1 MCENPSSAGNCYL
14 CIIIVQQRRVFL
26 KKLYSYIVRS
36 YAGPLVLTFF
46 IALFILLMQFLWKY
60 IDDLV
65 GKGLEL
71 HLIAELMF
79 YASATFVPLAL
90 PLAILLSSLMTFGN
104 LGEHYELVAMKASG
118 ISIWRM
124 MRPLVYLSLF
134 ISIAAF
140 VFSNNVL
147 PVANLKFSSLL
158 YDIRQQKLA
167 FNIQE
172 GVFYNGIDN
181 YVIRVGRKEKD
192 NRTIYDVKIYDHTD
206 RMGNVKLTTAE
217 WGYME
222 LSPDQRNVIFTLFD
236 GFNYQ
241 DLYNTRNYRQNRPFD
256 RMRFSEQRLKFDL
269 SEFNL
274 TRTQEDLFKS
284 HYSMLNLK
292 QLNYYIDSLSNRFN
306 ERRERYV
313 GLFYNRYQY
322 LSTIDS
328 SLLAGKIPVVNLH
341 DSTTQPRPT
350 VKWPVLENFLP
361 NEQFNIIEMA
371 LSAARNNRDNVSF
384 NRSDFDYQSEN
395 IRKHQIVWH
404 KKFSLSIACLLLFFV
419 GAPLGAIVR
428 KGGLGLPV
436 VMAVILFVFYH
447 ILSITGEKAAR
458 VGDLDVFFGVWLSSI
473 VLLPMGLFLT
483 FKSTTDA
490 SLLDAESWKKV
501 FSRIGDT
508 LKTFKL

>member
-1 MCENPSSAGNCYL
+1 M
-14 CIIIVQQRRVFL
+14 
-26 KKLYSYIVRS
+26 KKLYSYILRS

-60 IDDLV
+60 VDDLV

-118 ISIWRM
+118 ISIWKM
-124 MRPLVYLSLF
+124 MRPLVYLSLI

-140 VFSNNVL
+140 IFSNNVL

-167 FNIQE
+167 FNIE
-172 GVFYNGIDN
+172 GGVFYNGIEN

-241 DLYNTRNYRQNRPFD
+241 DLYNTRNYRDNRPFD

-269 SEFNL
+269 TEFNL

-284 HYSMLNLK
+284 HYTMLNLK
-292 QLNYYIDSLSNRFN
+292 QLNYFIDSLGQRFD
-306 ERRERYV
+306 ERRERYI
-313 GLFYNRYQY
+313 GMFYNRYQY

-328 SLLAGKIPVVNLH
+328 NLLAGKPGTVII
-341 DSTTQPRPT
+341 DPT
-350 VKWPVLENFLP
+350 AQKPPAVKWPVLENFLP
-361 NEQFNIIEMA
+361 NEQFNITEMA

-384 NRSDFDYQSEN
+384 NRNDFDYQSEN
-395 IRKHQIVWH
+395 IRKHEIVWH
-404 KKFSLSIACLLLFFV
+404 KKFTLSIACLLLFFV

-458 VGDLDVFFGVWLSSI
+458 VGDLNVFFGVWLSSV
-473 VLLPMGLFLT
+473 VLLPLGLFLT
-483 FKSTTDA
+483 FKSATDA
-490 SLLDAESWKKV
+490 PLLDAESWKKAIG
-501 FSRIGDT
+501 RIRDSI
-508 LKTFKL
+508 KAFRQ

>member
-1 MCENPSSAGNCYL
+1 M
-14 CIIIVQQRRVFL
+14 
-26 KKLYSYIVRS
+26 KKLYSYILRS

-60 IDDLV
+60 VDDLV

-118 ISIWRM
+118 ISIWKM
-124 MRPLVYLSLF
+124 MRPLVYLSLI

-172 GVFYNGIDN
+172 GVFYNGIEN

-217 WGYME
+217 LGYME

-241 DLYNTRNYRQNRPFD
+241 DLYNTRNYRDNRPFD

-269 SEFNL
+269 TEFNL

-284 HYSMLNLK
+284 HYTMLNLK
-292 QLNYYIDSLSNRFN
+292 QLNYFIDSLGQRFD
-306 ERRERYV
+306 ERRERYI
-313 GLFYNRYQY
+313 GMFYNRYQY

-328 SLLAGKIPVVNLH
+328 NLLAGRHTAVIEDTTAYRPVN
-341 DSTTQPRPT
+341 
-350 VKWPVLENFLP
+350 VKWPVMENFLP
-361 NEQFNIIEMA
+361 NEQFNITEMA

-384 NRSDFDYQSEN
+384 NRNDFDYQSEN
-395 IRKHQIVWH
+395 IRKHEIVWH
-404 KKFSLSIACLLLFFV
+404 KKFTLSIACLLLFFV

-458 VGDLDVFFGVWLSSI
+458 VGDLNVFFGVWLSSV

-490 SLLDAESWKKV
+490 PLLDAESWKKA
-501 FSRIGDT
+501 FGRITGS
-508 LKTFKL
+508 LKAFRL

>member
-1 MCENPSSAGNCYL
+1 M
-14 CIIIVQQRRVFL
+14 
-26 KKLYSYIVRS
+26 KKLYSYILRS

-60 IDDLV
+60 VDDLV

-118 ISIWRM
+118 ISIWKM
-124 MRPLVYLSLF
+124 MRPLVYLSLI

-172 GVFYNGIDN
+172 GVFYNGIEN

-241 DLYNTRNYRQNRPFD
+241 DLYNTRNYRDNRPFD

-269 SEFNL
+269 TEFNL

-284 HYSMLNLK
+284 HYTMLNLK
-292 QLNYYIDSLSNRFN
+292 QLNYFIDSLGQRFD
-306 ERRERYV
+306 ERRERYI
-313 GLFYNRYQY
+313 GMFYNRYQY

-328 SLLAGKIPVVNLH
+328 NLLAERHTAFIE
-341 DSTTQPRPT
+341 DTTAYRPNN
-350 VKWPVLENFLP
+350 VKWPVMENFLP
-361 NEQFNIIEMA
+361 NEQFNITEMA

-384 NRSDFDYQSEN
+384 NRNDFDYQAEN
-395 IRKHQIVWH
+395 IRKHEIVWH
-404 KKFSLSIACLLLFFV
+404 KKFTLSIACLLLFFV

-458 VGDLDVFFGVWLSSI
+458 VGDLNVFFGVWLSSV

-490 SLLDAESWKKV
+490 PLLDAESWKKA
-501 FSRIGDT
+501 FGRITGS
-508 LKTFKL
+508 LKAFRL

>member
-1 MCENPSSAGNCYL
+1 
-14 CIIIVQQRRVFL
+14 
-26 KKLYSYIVRS
+26 
-36 YAGPLVLTFF
+36 
-46 IALFILLMQFLWKY
+46 MQFLWKY
-60 IDDLV
+60 VDDLV

-118 ISIWRM
+118 ISIWKM
-124 MRPLVYLSLF
+124 MRPLVYLSLI

-140 VFSNNVL
+140 IFSNNVL

-167 FNIQE
+167 FNIE
-172 GVFYNGIDN
+172 GGVFYNGIEN

-241 DLYNTRNYRQNRPFD
+241 DLYNTRNYRDNRPFD

-269 SEFNL
+269 TEFNL

-284 HYSMLNLK
+284 HYTMLNLK
-292 QLNYYIDSLSNRFN
+292 QLNYFIDSLGQRFD
-306 ERRERYV
+306 ERRERYI
-313 GLFYNRYQY
+313 GMFYNRYQY

-328 SLLAGKIPVVNLH
+328 NLLAGKPGTVII
-341 DSTTQPRPT
+341 DPT
-350 VKWPVLENFLP
+350 AQKPPAVKWPVLENFLP
-361 NEQFNIIEMA
+361 NEQFNITEMA

-384 NRSDFDYQSEN
+384 NRNDFDYQSEN
-395 IRKHQIVWH
+395 IRKHEIVWH
-404 KKFSLSIACLLLFFV
+404 KKFTLSIACLLLFFV

-458 VGDLDVFFGVWLSSI
+458 VGDLNVFFGVWLSSV
-473 VLLPMGLFLT
+473 VLLPLGLFLT
-483 FKSTTDA
+483 FKSATDA
-490 SLLDAESWKKV
+490 PLLDAESWKKAIG
-501 FSRIGDT
+501 RIRDSI
-508 LKTFKL
+508 KAFRQ

>member
-1 MCENPSSAGNCYL
+1 
-14 CIIIVQQRRVFL
+14 
-26 KKLYSYIVRS
+26 
-36 YAGPLVLTFF
+36 
-46 IALFILLMQFLWKY
+46 MQFLWKY

>member
-1 MCENPSSAGNCYL
+1 M
-14 CIIIVQQRRVFL
+14 
-26 KKLYSYIVRS
+26 KKLYSYILRS

-60 IDDLV
+60 VDDLV

-118 ISIWRM
+118 ISIWKM
-124 MRPLVYLSLF
+124 MRPLVYLSLI

-172 GVFYNGIDN
+172 GVFYNGIEN

-241 DLYNTRNYRQNRPFD
+241 DLYNTRNFRDNRPFD

-269 SEFNL
+269 TEFNL

-284 HYSMLNLK
+284 HYTMLNLK
-292 QLNYYIDSLSNRFN
+292 QLNYFIDSLGQRFD
-306 ERRERYV
+306 ERRERYI
-313 GLFYNRYQY
+313 GMFYNRYQY

-328 SLLAGKIPVVNLH
+328 NLLAERHTAVIK
-341 DSTTQPRPT
+341 DTTAYRPT
-350 VKWPVLENFLP
+350 NVKWPVMENFLP
-361 NEQFNIIEMA
+361 NEQFNITEMA

-384 NRSDFDYQSEN
+384 NRNDFDYQAEN
-395 IRKHQIVWH
+395 IRKHEIVWH
-404 KKFSLSIACLLLFFV
+404 KKFTLSIACLLLFFV

-458 VGDLDVFFGVWLSSI
+458 VGDLNVFFGVWLSSV

-490 SLLDAESWKKV
+490 PLLDAESWKKA
-501 FSRIGDT
+501 FGRITGS
-508 LKTFKL
+508 LKAFRL

>member
-1 MCENPSSAGNCYL
+1 M
-14 CIIIVQQRRVFL
+14 
-26 KKLYSYIVRS
+26 KKLYLYILRS

-60 IDDLV
+60 VDDLV

-104 LGEHYELVAMKASG
+104 LGEHYELVAMKAAG
-118 ISIWRM
+118 ISIWKV
-124 MRPLVYLSLF
+124 MRPLVYLSLL

-167 FNIQE
+167 FNIE
-172 GVFYNGIDN
+172 GGVFYNGIEN

-222 LSPDQRNVIFTLFD
+222 LSPDQRNVIFTLFN

-241 DLYNTRNYRQNRPFD
+241 DIFSTRNYRDNRPFD

-284 HYSMLNLK
+284 HYTMLNLR
-292 QLNYYIDSLSNRFN
+292 QLDHFIDSLGQRFD
-306 ERRERYV
+306 ERRNRYND
-313 GLFYNRYQY
+313 LFFKRYQY
-322 LSTIDS
+322 LSTIDTTI
-328 SLLAGKIPVVNLH
+328 LAGKKPPLPSDTSRPV
-341 DSTTQPRPT
+341 SAAMKR
-350 VKWPVLENFLP
+350 PVLENFHP

-384 NRSDFDYQSEN
+384 NKNDFDYQAEN
-395 IRKHQIVWH
+395 IRKHEIVWH
-404 KKFSLSIACLLLFFV
+404 KKFTLSIACLLLFFV

-458 VGDLDVFFGVWLSSI
+458 VGDLNVFFGVWLSSV
-473 VLLPMGLFLT
+473 VLLPLGLFLT

-490 SLLDAESWKKV
+490 PLLDAETWKKNLV
-501 FSRIGDT
+501 RLRET
-508 LKTFKL
+508 LKTLRP

>member
-1 MCENPSSAGNCYL
+1 M
-14 CIIIVQQRRVFL
+14 
-26 KKLYSYIVRS
+26 KKLNSYILRT

-46 IALFILLMQFLWKY
+46 ISMFILLMQFLWKY
-60 IDDLV
+60 VDDMV

-118 ISIWRM
+118 VSIWRV
-124 MRPLVYLSLF
+124 MRPLVYLSIV
-134 ISIAAF
+134 ISLSAF

-147 PVANLKFSSLL
+147 PVANLKFQSLL

-217 WGYME
+217 WGLME
-222 LSPDQRNVIFTLFD
+222 LSPDQRNIIFTLFD
-236 GFNYQ
+236 GYNYQ
-241 DLYNTRNYRQNRPFD
+241 DIYNTRNYRENRPFD
-256 RMRFSEQRLKFDL
+256 RMKFSEQRLKFDL
-269 SEFNL
+269 SEFDL
-274 TRTQEDLFKS
+274 TRTQEELFKS
-284 HYSMLNLK
+284 HYTMLNLR
-292 QLNYYIDSLSNRFN
+292 QLNYFIDSLSKRFD
-306 ERRERYV
+306 ERRDRYNN
-313 GLFYNRYQY
+313 LFYKRYQY
-322 LSTIDS
+322 LSTIDTN
-328 SLLAGKIPVVNLH
+328 LLKG
-341 DSTTQPRPT
+341 TTDLLQVADTSGRKPQL
-350 VKWPVLENFLP
+350 KADVLANFLP

-384 NRSDFDYQSEN
+384 NRNDFEYQSEN
-395 IRKHQIVWH
+395 IRKHEIVWH
-404 KKFSLSIACLLLFFV
+404 KKFTLSIACLLLFFV

-458 VGDLDVFFGVWLSSI
+458 VGDLNVFFGVWLSSL
-473 VLLPMGLFLT
+473 VLLPLGLFLT

-490 SLLDAESWKKV
+490 PLLDAESWKKT
-501 FSRIGDT
+501 FSKLGG
-508 LKTFKL
+508 LFKTFRS

>member
-1 MCENPSSAGNCYL
+1 MRA
-14 CIIIVQQRRVFL
+14 IITFAPTFSEKGRFL
-26 KKLYSYIVRS
+26 SKLYRYILRS

-46 IALFILLMQFLWKY
+46 IALFILLLQFLWKY
-60 IDDLV
+60 VDDLV

-118 ISIWRM
+118 ISIWKV
-124 MRPLVYLSLF
+124 MRPLVYLSVI

-167 FNIQE
+167 FNIE
-172 GVFYNGIDN
+172 GGVFYNGIDN

-192 NRTIYDVKIYDHTD
+192 NRTIHDVKIYDHTE

-236 GFNYQ
+236 GYNYQ
-241 DLYNTRNYRQNRPFD
+241 DLFNTRNYRENRPFD

-269 SEFNL
+269 TEFNL

-284 HYSMLNLK
+284 HYSMLNLR
-292 QLNYYIDSLSNRFN
+292 QLTHFIDSLGHRFD
-306 ERRERYV
+306 ERRDRYTN
-313 GLFYNRYQY
+313 LFFKRYQY

-328 SLLAGKIPVVNLH
+328 SLLAGKPAQATPDTNAQKT
-341 DSTTQPRPT
+341 SA
-350 VKWPVLENFLP
+350 VKLPVLSNFLP
-361 NEQFNIIEMA
+361 NEQFNITEMA

-384 NRSDFDYQSEN
+384 NRNDFDYQAEN
-395 IRKHQIVWH
+395 IRKHEIVWH
-404 KKFSLSIACLLLFFV
+404 KKFTLSIACLLLFFV

-447 ILSITGEKAAR
+447 IMSMTGEKAAR
-458 VGDLDVFFGVWLSSI
+458 VGDLNVFFGVWLSSL
-473 VLLPMGLFLT
+473 VLLPLGLFLT

-490 SLLDAESWKKV
+490 PLLDAESWKK
-501 FSRIGDT
+501 
-508 LKTFKL
+508 TFGKLEGFIKYFRR

>member
-1 MCENPSSAGNCYL
+1 M
-14 CIIIVQQRRVFL
+14 
-26 KKLYSYIVRS
+26 KKLYRYILSS

-60 IDDLV
+60 VDDLV

-104 LGEHYELVAMKASG
+104 LGEHYELVAVKASG
-118 ISIWRM
+118 VSIWKV
-124 MRPLVYLSLF
+124 MRPLVYLSII
-134 ISIAAF
+134 ISLAAF

-147 PVANLKFSSLL
+147 PVANLKFHSLL

-167 FNIQE
+167 FNIEE
-172 GVFYNGIDN
+172 GVFYNGIEN

-192 NRTIYDVKIYDHTD
+192 NRTIYDVKIYDHTE

-236 GFNYQ
+236 GYNYQ
-241 DLYNTRNYRQNRPFD
+241 DVFNTRNYRDNRPFD

-284 HYSMLNLK
+284 HYTMLNLQ
-292 QLNYYIDSLSNRFN
+292 QLNYFIDSLGKRFD
-306 ERRERYV
+306 ERRERYSSM
-313 GLFYNRYQY
+313 FYKRYQY
-322 LSTIDS
+322 LSTIDTA
-328 SLLAGKIPVVNLH
+328 LLAGIRPVKPEDTLQQN
-341 DSTTQPRPT
+341 TTA
-350 VKWPVLENFLP
+350 VKWPILNNFLP
-361 NEQFNIIEMA
+361 NEQFNILEMA

-384 NRSDFDYQSEN
+384 NRNDFEYQSEN
-395 IRKHQIVWH
+395 IRKHEIVWH
-404 KKFSLSIACLLLFFV
+404 KKFTLSIACLLLFFV

-447 ILSITGEKAAR
+447 ILSITGEKAAK
-458 VGDLDVFFGVWLSSI
+458 VGDLNVFFGVWLSSL

-483 FKSTTDA
+483 FKSASDA
-490 SLLDAESWKKV
+490 PLLDAESWKRT
-501 FSRIGDT
+501 FSRFGSI
-508 LKTFKL
+508 FKSDR